1 MKGNKRNGFIKVLA
15 AFVCCG
21 VLCFIFTG
29 AAELNAS
36 DLHTGQPLLS
46 GLVNGGASL
55 SALLTVPRFDF
66 DKVIS
71 DYNRQESDNTSSQ
84 GSITEKEEQTPQ
96 TDSNQTSSDIH
107 TSDGQSREES
117 GTNTNSDAPAED
129 VLVDVSEPLTP
140 ETKIISLNLRGDKN
154 DLADFTA
161 KDGEIRRVTY
171 TPLEADNIINLENG
185 QLRNCTELENGDILK
200 IASKPADI
208 DIELNNGKIIPSIGF
223 GTWKLKNNEETV
235 EIIKDAI
242 KCGYRHIDTA
252 FAYGNEETIGKGIKE
267 SNIDRKDLFI
277 TGKLWNDDR
286 GYENIINACKR
297 TIKNLN
303 CEYLDLYLIHW
314 PASKAV
320 HDDWIEINKE
330 TWQALEYLYEQG
342 LVKAIGVCNFKIN
355 QLEEL
360 IKTAKIKPMVNQIEF
375 HIGVYNKDILDYCN
389 RNNIVVEAWSPLG
402 SGKLFKVEELKLMAS
417 KYNVSVAQLC
427 IRWCLQNNTLPLP
440 KSKNIERIKNNLDVF
455 NFEITNEDMEYLN
468 NFRKVGSS
476 GLDSETITLFN

>member
-1 MKGNKRNGFIKVLA
+1 M
-15 AFVCCG
+15 
-21 VLCFIFTG
+21 
-29 AAELNAS
+29 
-36 DLHTGQPLLS
+36 
-46 GLVNGGASL
+46 
-55 SALLTVPRFDF
+55 
-66 DKVIS
+66 
-71 DYNRQESDNTSSQ
+71 
-84 GSITEKEEQTPQ
+84 
-96 TDSNQTSSDIH
+96 
-107 TSDGQSREES
+107 
-117 GTNTNSDAPAED
+117 
-129 VLVDVSEPLTP
+129 
-140 ETKIISLNLRGDKN
+140 
-154 DLADFTA
+154 
-161 KDGEIRRVTY
+161 
-171 TPLEADNIINLENG
+171 
-185 QLRNCTELENGDILK
+185 
-200 IASKPADI
+200 
-208 DIELNNGKIIPSIGF
+208 ELNNGKIIPSIGF

>member
-1 MKGNKRNGFIKVLA
+1 M
-15 AFVCCG
+15 
-21 VLCFIFTG
+21 
-29 AAELNAS
+29 
-36 DLHTGQPLLS
+36 
-46 GLVNGGASL
+46 
-55 SALLTVPRFDF
+55 
-66 DKVIS
+66 
-71 DYNRQESDNTSSQ
+71 
-84 GSITEKEEQTPQ
+84 
-96 TDSNQTSSDIH
+96 
-107 TSDGQSREES
+107 
-117 GTNTNSDAPAED
+117 
-129 VLVDVSEPLTP
+129 
-140 ETKIISLNLRGDKN
+140 
-154 DLADFTA
+154 
-161 KDGEIRRVTY
+161 
-171 TPLEADNIINLENG
+171 
-185 QLRNCTELENGDILK
+185 
-200 IASKPADI
+200 
-208 DIELNNGKIIPSIGF
+208 ELNNGKIIPSIGF

-235 EIIKDAI
+235 EVIKEAI
-242 KCGYRHIDTA
+242 KCGYSHIDTA